1 MVVSADVRASVR
13 VGFTAFGG
21 GTDREGRGRCLGT
34 ECPETWGGIVA
45 PISGFQDLL
54 PSVGA
59 LIELLLR
66 ERLRGNPGTDEEM
79 DSASWSG
86 GMDSARARIV

>member
-1 MVVSADVRASVR
+1 MRRYPMVVPVDVPASVR
-13 VGFTAFGG
+13 VGLTAFGG

-45 PISGFQDLL
+45 PTLGFRNLL

-59 LIELLLR
+59 VVELLLR

-79 DSASWSG
+79 ASAFWN
-86 GMDSARARIV
+86 

>member
-1 MVVSADVRASVR
+1 MCGPQCGLDSLLSGAGPTEKGGAAAWELSA
-13 VGFTAFGG
+13 
-21 GTDREGRGRCLGT
+21 
-34 ECPETWGGIVA
+34 PETWGGIIA
-45 PISGFQDLL
+45 PTSGFQDLL

-79 DSASWSG
+79 ASASWSG